1 VTAEPPPRF
10 VDLPNSLVSVT
21 SAVDVLIVGGG
32 SAGFSAAVAAAR
44 NGAEVLLLERF
55 SYIGGLA
62 TGGLIILLLTMD
74 DGAGRQAVGGLCQE
88 IVGRME
94 RRNAVHYPPREQWND
109 PDSKL
114 IDHYSQWGLV
124 WGSPAPGGHRVRY
137 SVAFDAHEFIYAA
150 DQMLKEA
157 GVRVLY
163 QTWACEPVVDNGSVK
178 AIVIQNKAGRQ
189 AIATKVVIDATGD
202 GDIFAGAGESFELER
217 VHPWLW
223 FEMANVEAAAVPRR
237 GLFFHTPGGGR
248 VLVPWGGE
256 ARVNRKIDAT
266 DPAEVS
272 AALTD
277 GRDMVMNEAG
287 RLRSTVPGFENAT
300 VSLMADQLGIT
311 ESRRLQGDYVMT
323 REDLDRRFDDVIART
338 GHWTKYDCV
347 YNIPYRSLLPRSL
360 DNLLVAGRCIS
371 VDHRVHH
378 ATKEIPPCM
387 ATGQA
392 AGTAAA
398 LAIQSGDS
406 VKELDV
412 AVLQKQ
418 LRAQGAILD

>member
-1 VTAEPPPRF
+1 MAAAHEPAF
-10 VDLPNSLVSVT
+10 IDLPQSRVPVT
-21 SAVDVLIVGGG
+21 STVDVLVVGGG
-32 SAGFSAAVAAAR
+32 SAGLAAAVAAAR
-44 NGAEVLLLERF
+44 NGAQVLLIERF

-62 TGGLIILLLTMD
+62 TGGLIILLLTLD
-74 DGAGRQAVGGLCQE
+74 DGAGHQAVGGLCQE
-88 IVGRME
+88 IVDRME
-94 RRNAVHYPPREQWND
+94 RRKAVHYPPREQWNV

-114 IDHYSQWGLV
+114 VEHYSQWGLV
-124 WGSPAPGGHRVRY
+124 WGSPAPEGHRIRY
-137 SVAFDAHEFIYAA
+137 SVAFDAHEFVYAA
-150 DQMLKEA
+150 DQMLKAA

-163 QTWACEPVVDNGSVK
+163 QTWACEPVVKNGSIE

-189 AIATKVVIDATGD
+189 AIAVKVVIDATGD

-223 FEMANVEAAAVPRR
+223 FEMSNVEAAAVPGR
-237 GLFFHTPGGGR
+237 GLYFHTPGGGR

-266 DPAEVS
+266 DPDEVS

-277 GRDMVMNEAG
+277 CRDMVINEAG

-323 REDLDRRFDDVIART
+323 RDDLDRQFDDVIART
-338 GHWTKYDCV
+338 GHWTKYLCV
-347 YNIPYRSLLPRSL
+347 YNIPYRSLLPRGL

-387 ATGQA
+387 ATGEA

-398 LAIQSGDS
+398 LAIKSGLNA
-406 VKELDV
+406 KKLDV
-412 AVLQKQ
+412 AALQEQ